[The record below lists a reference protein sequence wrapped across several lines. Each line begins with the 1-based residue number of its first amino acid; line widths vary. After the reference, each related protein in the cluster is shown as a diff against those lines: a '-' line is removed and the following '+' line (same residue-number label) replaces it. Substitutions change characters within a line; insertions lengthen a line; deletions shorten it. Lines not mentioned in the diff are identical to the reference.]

1 VRIVTEKNLPARI
14 VAKLDKVISASDTCS
29 GAAGQLTRCI
39 NPSVHSGLPR
49 RIALSNRE
57 EIATQS
63 SFAAH
68 FSNFSAIFRSGRRIE
83 PKLICLPPNLPR
95 SVKRT
100 TIVVPQ
106 LGSIVALIG
115 SANMLANS
123 ASA

>member
-63 SFAAH
+63 FASFPDDHLPHIFQISVLFFAAAVESSQNSFA
-68 FSNFSAIFRSGRRIE
+68 
-83 PKLICLPPNLPR
+83 CLPIYPDR
-95 SVKRT
+95 
-100 TIVVPQ
+100 
-106 LGSIVALIG
+106 
-115 SANMLANS
+115 
-123 ASA
+123 